1 MQTMEGTS
9 YDDAKRYLLGD
20 IVPAED
26 SYACF
31 GKYHIRILI
40 RSSRFD

>member
-1 MQTMEGTS
+1 MEGTS

-31 GKYHIRILI
+31 GKYLIRILI